1 MMHNIHTSLSQIFN
15 QAGKRQ
21 IQEDLLMESIDEL
34 EERTQ
39 NIPVNEMT
47 VRVVSKYGN
56 DLIYP
61 VDHKAHI
68 FAQLLG
74 QATLTRTNIKYIK
87 ALGFEIHIKYDEVK
101 L

>member
-1 MMHNIHTSLSQIFN
+1 
-15 QAGKRQ
+15 
-21 IQEDLLMESIDEL
+21 
-34 EERTQ
+34 
-39 NIPVNEMT
+39 MT